1 MNRSR
6 RRLLLRLAP
15 LLAVGAAAGSARAD
29 EAAWRALAAGGCAL
43 LLRHASTVPGIGDPP
58 GFRLDDCA
66 TQRNLSEAG
75 RIEARAFG
83 AELSRR
89 GVAFDAVLSSR
100 WCRCLETAR
109 LAFPRNEVEV
119 LESLNSFFADGS
131 TRAAQTAAL
140 RAWLARQGAR
150 RRVAL
155 VTHMVNITALTGES
169 VAMGEAVIVRLG
181 PDGAGAVLGRLR
193 A

>member
-1 MNRSR
+1 VNRS
-6 RRLLLRLAP
+6 RRLLLRAVP
-15 LLAVGAAAGSARAD
+15 LLAGGAAAVAARAD

-43 LLRHASTVPGIGDPP
+43 LMRHASTVPGIGDPP

-75 RIEARAFG
+75 RAEARAFG
-83 AELSRR
+83 AEIARR
-89 GVAFDAVLSSR
+89 GIAFDAVLSSR

-109 LAFPRNEVEV
+109 LALPRHEVEV
-119 LESLNSFFADGS
+119 LEALNSFFADGS
-131 TRAAQTAAL
+131 TRATQTAAL

-150 RRVAL
+150 QRVAL
-155 VTHMVNITALTGES
+155 VTHMVNIAALTGES
-169 VAMGEAVIVRLG
+169 AAMGEGLIVRLG

>member
-6 RRLLLRLAP
+6 RLLLLRLAP
-15 LLAVGAAAGSARAD
+15 LLAAGAAAGAARAD
-29 EAAWRALAAGGCAL
+29 EPAWRALAAGGCAL
-43 LLRHASTVPGIGDPP
+43 LMRHAGTVPGIGDPP

-75 RIEARAFG
+75 RDQARAFG
-83 AELSRR
+83 AELARR

-109 LAFPRNEVEV
+109 LAFPRHEVEV
-119 LESLNSFFADGS
+119 LEALNSFFADGG

-140 RAWLARQGAR
+140 RAWLSRQGPR

-155 VTHMVNITALTGES
+155 VTHMVNIAALTGEPA
-169 VAMGEAVIVRLG
+169 AMGEAVIVRLG